1 MNNNLKDICY
11 IEALDK
17 SIGNIGINITNG
29 KVEIILPRC
38 YDLSSDDNHIRED
51 IFTLINTLNTYKY
64 RVDSIAYLEDEKSIL
79 DGLGE
84 NLPVNNI
91 LWLLND
97 YIQHGIFKETTINYK
112 KSKLGKI
119 DWTKTIK
126 SMPVYYSDSNFVYL
140 DFIVKNKLY
149 DENYLLTVIHQYCI
163 CECIDIFGWL
173 YNVLPPLEKPFLNTS
188 IRECLNFLHLEL
200 LKTNNDYK
208 KHLIT
213 NLIEFI
219 EGSGNSLSSDKFK
232 SFSISTFNNVWED
245 MLRVI
250 FGNDDE
256 KKHYSRAQWHL
267 SSNTKPYD
275 CKPLKP
281 DIILKDKNN
290 LYVID
295 AKYFKYGL
303 TFLEKDLPGSSD
315 ISKQFNY
322 SSYIA
327 NKNGVDENMVQDI
340 FLIPYNSNSKD
351 LFKYI
356 GYATIDSHPGRKIHS
371 LLVDI
376 KTIMKLYTN
385 KCNYDKYKVELLKKI
400 DEIRK

>member
-1 MNNNLKDICY
+1 MNNNLKDICFF
-11 IEALDK
+11 EALDRP
-17 SIGNIGINITNG
+17 IGNIGISISNG
-29 KVEIILPRC
+29 KVEVILPRC
-38 YDLSSDDNHIRED
+38 YNLALDDHLIRED

-64 RVDSIAYLEDEKSIL
+64 RVDSTAYLEDEKSIL
-79 DGLGE
+79 NGFGE

-97 YIQHGIFKETTINYK
+97 YIQHGIFRETTFNYK
-112 KSKLGKI
+112 KSKFGKI
-119 DWTKTIK
+119 DWNKTIK
-126 SMPVYYSDSNFVYL
+126 SMPVYYSNNNFIYL

-149 DENYLLTVIHQYCI
+149 DENYLLTIIHQYCI
-163 CECIDIFGWL
+163 CECIDVFGWL
-173 YNVLPPLEKPFLNTS
+173 YSGIAPLEKPLLNIS
-188 IRECLNFLHLEL
+188 IEERLNFLRLEL

-208 KHLIT
+208 KNLIT

-219 EGSGNSLSSDKFK
+219 EGSGNSLSNDKFK
-232 SFSISTFNNVWED
+232 NFSISTFNNVWED
-245 MLRVI
+245 MLRVV
-250 FGNDDE
+250 FGNEDE
-256 KKHYSRAQWHL
+256 KNYYSRAKWHL
-267 SSNTKPYD
+267 CSNAHPYN
-275 CKPLKP
+275 CMPLKP
-281 DIILKDKNN
+281 DIIFRYKSN

-327 NKNGVDENMVQDI
+327 KKNNLSESSIQDI
-340 FLIPYNSNSKD
+340 FLIPYNANGKD

-385 KCNYDKYKVELLKKI
+385 KCNYNEYKAKLLNELKQIKK
-400 DEIRK
+400 

>member
-1 MNNNLKDICY
+1 MNNNIKDICY

-17 SIGNIGINITNG
+17 PIGNIGINITNG

-38 YDLSSDDNHIRED
+38 YDLSLDDNHIMED

-64 RVDSIAYLEDEKSIL
+64 RVDSTAYLEDEKSLL

-97 YIQHGIFKETTINYK
+97 YIQHGIFKETTFNYK
-112 KSKLGKI
+112 KSKFGKI
-119 DWTKTIK
+119 DWSKTIK
-126 SMPVYYSDSNFVYL
+126 SMPVYYSNNNFIYL
-140 DFIVKNKLY
+140 DFIIKNKLY
-149 DENYLLTVIHQYCI
+149 DENHLLTIIHQYCV

-173 YNVLPPLEKPFLNTS
+173 YKDINSLEKPFLNVS
-188 IRECLNFLHLEL
+188 IGECLNFLQLERF
-200 LKTNNDYK
+200 KTNNDYK

-213 NLIEFI
+213 NLIQFI
-219 EGSGNSLSSDKFK
+219 EGSGNSFSDNKFK
-232 SFSISTFNNVWED
+232 SFSISAFNTVWED

-250 FGNDDE
+250 FGNEDE
-256 KKHYSRAQWHL
+256 SKYYSRGQWHL
-267 SSNTKPYD
+267 HSNNKPYN

-281 DIILKDKNN
+281 DIILREQNN

-327 NKNGVDENMVQDI
+327 NKNSIDESMIQDI

-385 KCNYDKYKVELLKKI
+385 KGNYDTCKTELINKLNEIKK
-400 DEIRK
+400 